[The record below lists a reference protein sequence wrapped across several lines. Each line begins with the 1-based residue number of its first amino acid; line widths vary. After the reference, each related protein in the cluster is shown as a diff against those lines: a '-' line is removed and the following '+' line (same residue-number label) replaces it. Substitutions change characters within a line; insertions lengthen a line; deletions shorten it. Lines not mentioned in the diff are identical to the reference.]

1 MSQDAMV
8 PNSWSL
14 LDRGLLWKEVVKSAG
29 DQESFG
35 KLAEEFVKQLQEAAK
50 PKNALEGLLLDRMA
64 CSYLRKV
71 MLLDELARYKEHR
84 RAGVRTRSKGRTAA
98 DIADAVLLDTSP
110 STLLYQGFESVLKY
124 ESDLDRGF
132 QRDTF
137 LLLQL
142 QQLSQQSVALS
153 SKKPA
158 QSARKTVEGDTEKPA
173 IG

>member
-1 MSQDAMV
+1 
-8 PNSWSL
+8 
-14 LDRGLLWKEVVKSAG
+14 
-29 DQESFG
+29 
-35 KLAEEFVKQLQEAAK
+35 
-50 PKNALEGLLLDRMA
+50 
-64 CSYLRKV
+64 
-71 MLLDELARYKEHR
+71 MLLDEHARYKEHR